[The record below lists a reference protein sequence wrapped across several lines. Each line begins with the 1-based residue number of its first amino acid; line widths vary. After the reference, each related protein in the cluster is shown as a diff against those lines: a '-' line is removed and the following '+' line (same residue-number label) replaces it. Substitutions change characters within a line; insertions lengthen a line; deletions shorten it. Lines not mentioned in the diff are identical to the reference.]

1 MKRVIRESTLR
12 KIIRNSLLLNEAEM
26 LPIVVNSY
34 EDVED
39 INRLANY
46 ALNDDMQG
54 ALKDPEIKYYIEKN
68 EVQYLVDDSKGWLH
82 LVGDEKQMGPAPEGW
97 NLDDVYSFI
106 EDFEDEA
113 FKIFSHKEKGEH
125 ASLPAKKEREII
137 GNALTMSYVMPDDI
151 ETIEFQIRRKGGKPS
166 NINIEDDNMVSNIT
180 AQEVERQG
188 LTLDDIVKVLRDGGA
203 KERKKQKPIKHT
215 PPMYD

>member
-1 MKRVIRESTLR
+1 MRRVIRESTLR
-12 KIIRNSLLLNEAEM
+12 KIIRSKLLETKM
-26 LPIVVNSY
+26 LDIVTNSY

-54 ALKDPEIKYYIEKN
+54 ALKDPELQYYIEKN
-68 EVQYLVDDSKGWLH
+68 EAQYLVDDSRGWLH
-82 LVGDEKQMGPAPEGW
+82 LVGDEKQMGPAPQGW
-97 NLDDVYSFI
+97 NLDAVYKFI
-106 EDFEDEA
+106 EEFEDEA
-113 FKIFSHKEKGEH
+113 YKIFSQKEKGEH
-125 ASLPAKKEREII
+125 GSLPAKKEREII
-137 GNALTMSYVMPDDI
+137 GNALSMSYVMPDDI
-151 ETIEFQIRRKGGKPS
+151 KTIEFQIRRKGGKPS

-188 LTLDDIVKVLRDGGA
+188 LTLDDIAKVLRDGGA

>member
-1 MKRVIRESTLR
+1 
-12 KIIRNSLLLNEAEM
+12 M
-26 LPIVVNSY
+26 LDIVTNSY

-54 ALKDPEIKYYIEKN
+54 ALKDPELQYYIEKN
-68 EVQYLVDDSKGWLH
+68 EAQYLVDDSRGWLH

-97 NLDDVYSFI
+97 NLDAVYKFI
-106 EDFEDEA
+106 EKFEDEA
-113 FKIFSHKEKGEH
+113 YKIFSQKEKSEH
-125 ASLPAKKEREII
+125 GSLPAKKEREII
-137 GNALTMSYVMPDDI
+137 GNALSMSYVMPDDI
-151 ETIEFQIRRKGGKPS
+151 KTIEFQIRRKGGKPS

-188 LTLDDIVKVLRDGGA
+188 LTLDDIAKVLRDGGA

>member
-1 MKRVIRESTLR
+1 
-12 KIIRNSLLLNEAEM
+12 M
-26 LPIVVNSY
+26 LDIVTNSY

-54 ALKDPEIKYYIEKN
+54 ALKDPELQYYIEKN
-68 EVQYLVDDSKGWLH
+68 EAQYLVDDSRGWLH

-97 NLDDVYSFI
+97 NLDAVYKFI
-106 EDFEDEA
+106 EKFEDEA
-113 FKIFSHKEKGEH
+113 YKIFSQKEMGEH
-125 ASLPAKKEREII
+125 ANLPNKVEREII
-137 GNALTMSYVMPDDI
+137 GNALSQSYVMPKEI
-151 ETIEFQIRRKGGKPS
+151 EDIEFQIRRKGGIPS
-166 NINIEDDNMVSNIT
+166 NINIEDDHTVSNIS
-180 AQEVERQG
+180 AADAEREG
-188 LTLDDIVKVLRDGGA
+188 LTLDDIAKVLRDGGA

>member
-1 MKRVIRESTLR
+1 MRRVIRESTLR
-12 KIIRNSLLLNEAEM
+12 KIIRSKLLETKM
-26 LPIVVNSY
+26 LDIVTNSY

-54 ALKDPEIKYYIEKN
+54 ALKDPELKYYIEKN
-68 EVQYLVDDSKGWLH
+68 EAQYLVDDSRGWLH
-82 LVGDEKQMGPAPEGW
+82 LVGDEKQMGPAPQGW
-97 NLDDVYSFI
+97 NLDAVYKFI
-106 EDFEDEA
+106 EEFEDEA
-113 FKIFSHKEKGEH
+113 YKIFSQKEKGEH
-125 ASLPAKKEREII
+125 GSLPAKKEREII
-137 GNALTMSYVMPDDI
+137 GNALSMSYVMPDDI
-151 ETIEFQIRRKGGKPS
+151 KTIEFQIRRKGGKPS

-188 LTLDDIVKVLRDGGA
+188 LTLDDIAKVLRDGGA

>member
-54 ALKDPEIKYYIEKN
+54 ALKDPELKYYIEKN
-68 EVQYLVDDSKGWLH
+68 EAQYLVDDSKGWLH

-106 EDFEDEA
+106 EEFEDEA
-113 FKIFSHKEKGEH
+113 YEIFSQKEKGEH
-125 ASLPAKKEREII
+125 GSLPAKKER
-137 GNALTMSYVMPDDI
+137 S
-151 ETIEFQIRRKGGKPS
+151 
-166 NINIEDDNMVSNIT
+166 
-180 AQEVERQG
+180 
-188 LTLDDIVKVLRDGGA
+188 
-203 KERKKQKPIKHT
+203 
-215 PPMYD
+215 